1 MKSIELVLVI
11 VVSAII
17 AGYIISYLIPLRKVE
32 PKEIT
37 FDALREIL
45 VNLNNFKEFSLP
57 SEAVVEVKSATLV
70 LNGIE
75 INASQ
80 VFLVWKSEESVV
92 LQGAYKG
99 ETWSIWANS
108 SCIGVIS
115 WVAIQDNGV
124 ELKIVFFTSSEK
136 GLKHISYSSSKVV
149 FRGAFRNLRVF
160 FNGIKVYEAEGFRKV
175 LVEEISIKG

>member
-57 SEAVVEVKSATLV
+57 SEAVVEVKPAVLSVNGLEFNAT
-70 LNGIE
+70 
-75 INASQ
+75 Q
-80 VFLVWKSEESVV
+80 VKLVWRLEGPV
-92 LQGAYKG
+92 LSGYRG
-99 ETWSIWANS
+99 EVWSLWCNQTYV
-108 SCIGVIS
+108 GVES
-115 WVAIQDNGV
+115 WV
-124 ELKIVFFTSSEK
+124 KVFDD
-136 GLKHISYSSSKVV
+136 GLTLEVIYFDCSAKTLRHVSYSEVEVV
-149 FRGAFRNLRVF
+149 FRGTFRDIKIY
-160 FNGIKVYEAEGFRKV
+160 FNGIEVYQAEGFRK
-175 LVEEISIKG
+175 LVIKKVSCEGGW